1 MLLLIF
7 PTCQK
12 MWYYIDIFFRLAV
25 WSIVVMC
32 PWIKPRY
39 CIVESH
45 LFAKQAQRVSRL
57 WQCHLR
63 LSTAF
68 VSVPTDC
75 QSMDLICLLVEGIW
89 QSLPVAAQG
98 MRLYWVWFLVRPRA
112 VPCGDPPYS
121 IMAGNIMWVILID
134 ELDSHQFV
142 IISKYCIVFFDSLFL
157 SISVFPHWLDNCCT
171 FGLTHTVLPCGLHGL
186 PLTWLTGCWILLWR
200 FLLCDKTSRGVSC
213 HPHYK
218 VVRNIRQGWK

>member
-171 FGLTHTVLPCGLHGL
+171 FPIWFDSYGAPV
-186 PLTWLTGCWILLWR
+186 WLAWPTFDMINRMLNTAVT
-200 FLLCDKTSRGVSC
+200 FS
-213 HPHYK
+213 
-218 VVRNIRQGWK
+218 VVWQNKQRSVMSPTL